1 MPIIAT
7 AGHVDHGKSTLVQA
21 LTGTDPDRWAE
32 EKERGL
38 TIDLGFAWTTING
51 TSVGFVD
58 VPGHERFIKNMLAG
72 VGAVDCA
79 LLVIAADSGWMPQ
92 TEEHAA
98 VLNLLDTP
106 RGVIALTRV
115 DLVDTETVELA
126 TLEIL
131 EEVEGTVLSD
141 WPVVAVSSVTGEGLD
156 ELREHLADQINTDR
170 DTDGR
175 ARMWIDRSFSIHGAG
190 LVVTGSLARGSIG
203 IGDEVEVLPQGIPC
217 RVRGL
222 HRHDE
227 PVDHVEA
234 GERAAINLVTDGSP
248 DIGRGNFLVAPSSV
262 NTTNR
267 FTVAMRPARSF
278 AEIPKRGAFHLHI
291 GTADVSVSIRRIGHT
306 EGFVID
312 ADSRVPVTIGDRFI
326 LRDSGRKAV
335 VGGGR
340 ILDPHPGSRPS
351 AADIESL
358 MNVLDS
364 TPETRANTLLNLRRI
379 ARTDDLI
386 VDSDG
391 GTATDG
397 LPAGP
402 FTISPTEAVTIAAA
416 MTTIVD
422 TYHAEFP
429 LRPGIGSGELATQL
443 DIDEVIIT
451 AIVAADPVFIMNEG
465 TAAAASFTH
474 MISEDDERAWDAARR
489 VLEVSFAV
497 PRMSAINLPPELLHA
512 ILRRGDLVQVGDDL
526 AFTTH
531 QIGEITE
538 AARSLPP
545 GFTVAEFR
553 DSLSMTRRQAVPT
566 LEWLDRTGVTIRS
579 GDGRVAR

>member
-7 AGHVDHGKSTLVQA
+7 AGHVDHGKSTLVEA

-38 TIDLGFAWTTING
+38 TIDLGFAWTTIKG
-51 TSVGFVD
+51 ISVGFVD

-79 LLVIAADSGWMPQ
+79 LLVVAADSGWMPQ

-98 VLNLLDTP
+98 VLDLLDTP
-106 RGVIALTRV
+106 RGVIVLTRI

-141 WPVVAVSSVTGEGLD
+141 WPIVTVSSVTGAGLD
-156 ELREHLADQINTDR
+156 ELRDRLAEQINTER
-170 DTDGR
+170 STDGR
-175 ARMWIDRSFSIHGAG
+175 VRMWIDRSFSIHGAG

-203 IGDEVEVLPQGIPC
+203 IGDEVEVLPQGLGC

-234 GERAAINLVTDGSP
+234 GERAAINLVMEGSP

-262 NTTNR
+262 STTNR
-267 FTVAMRPARSF
+267 FTVAMMPARSF

-306 EGFVID
+306 DGFVVD
-312 ADSRVPVTIGDRFI
+312 AGSPVPVTMGDRFI

-340 ILDPHPGSRPS
+340 VLDPHPGPRPS
-351 AADIESL
+351 AIEIESL

-364 TPETRANTLLNLRRI
+364 TPATRANALLNLRGI
-379 ARTDDLI
+379 ARTDSLI

-391 GTATDG
+391 GTATEG
-397 LPAGP
+397 LVAEMY
-402 FTISPTEAVTIAAA
+402 TISQHEVAIIATS
-416 MTTIVD
+416 MHTMVGS
-422 TYHAEFP
+422 YHSDFP
-429 LRPGIGSGELATQL
+429 LRPGIGSRELATQL
-443 DIDEVIIT
+443 DINEAIIA
-451 AIVAADPVFIMNEG
+451 AIVDEDPTFIMNEG
-465 TAAAASFTH
+465 TVAAADFTH
-474 MISEDDERAWDAARR
+474 TITERDEQAWDAARQQ
-489 VLEVSFAV
+489 LEVSFAV
-497 PRMSAINLPPELLHA
+497 PRMSAIELPPELLHA
-512 ILRRGDLVQVGDDL
+512 LLRRGDLVQIGDDL
-526 AFTTH
+526 VFTKR
-531 QIGEITE
+531 QIDQITE
-538 AARSLPP
+538 TAISLPP
-545 GFTVAEFR
+545 GFTVADFR
-553 DSLSMTRRQAVPT
+553 DDLEMTRRQAVPT